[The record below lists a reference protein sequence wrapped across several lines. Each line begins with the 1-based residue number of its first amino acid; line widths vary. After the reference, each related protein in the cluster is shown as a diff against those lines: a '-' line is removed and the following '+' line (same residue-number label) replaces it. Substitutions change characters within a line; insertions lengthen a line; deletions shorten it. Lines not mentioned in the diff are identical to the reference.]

1 MCGGV
6 HSGPQIAP
14 RANCIARSASLNLNI
29 VEYIEHMLK
38 FKEDRLCCS
47 YILSL
52 ARFFGLPIFPPIL
65 SPLYQPTQGPTRDS
79 TSQCCIKV
87 RAEAYA
93 CHF

>member
-38 FKEDRLCCS
+38 FKEERPHPRQHQSMLHK
-47 YILSL
+47 
-52 ARFFGLPIFPPIL
+52 
-65 SPLYQPTQGPTRDS
+65 
-79 TSQCCIKV
+79 SQS
-87 RAEAYA
+87 
-93 CHF
+93 